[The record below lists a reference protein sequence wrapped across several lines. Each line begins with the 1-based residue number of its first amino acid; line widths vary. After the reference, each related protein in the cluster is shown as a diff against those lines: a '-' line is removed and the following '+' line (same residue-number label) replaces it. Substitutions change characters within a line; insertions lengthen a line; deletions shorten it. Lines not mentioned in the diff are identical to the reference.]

1 MTASILI
8 GSSITIREVDEP
20 GRWME
25 RGKIRGLLSSAFAA
39 IKDHLNK
46 THFKDYGILSAY
58 VCDMDNAG
66 MILQRLQRSNCTADG
81 LYADVGSIS
90 RYIEGL
96 ADDVRHKEKDQSWL
110 ANASSRV
117 YAFGIINGFDP
128 CILDSLLSSSGVNDE
143 NQLSGFDYKSL
154 SSLLN
159 CRPLA
164 CKLEKRG
171 FDIGMEVYLAFRS
184 GEWLYFGY
192 DEVYQ
197 EGLVICEHE
206 VGFNSSTSQ
215 LLDALTRGQLDKTSG

>member
-25 RGKIRGLLSSAFAA
+25 RGKIRSLLSSAFAA
-39 IKDHLNK
+39 IKVHLNK
-46 THFKDYGILSAY
+46 THFKDYRILSAY

-117 YAFGIINGFDP
+117 YAFGIIDGFDP
-128 CILDSLLSSSGVNDE
+128 CILNSLLSSSGVNDE

-154 SSLLN
+154 ASLLN

-164 CKLEKRG
+164 CNLEKCG

-215 LLDALTRGQLDKTSG
+215 LLDALTRGHLDKTSG